1 MKTRWTIDKDK
12 DNVILYSV
20 VILLAVLTVLGLLYK
35 IKEGMMIKEWKKQME
50 EPNTA
55 EDYASDEESKFILKP
70 RDKFIFTG
78 RIDAWPNRIYCFEC
92 TGNGRECYYVTEE
105 LLPIRMEVGDLVK
118 ITGEIFWGGVDCLVT
133 DSVIESIDSIKFV
146 NEEVYIASIPEIN
159 RIDKDYILQP
169 TARRVVD
176 PYGNDPWLVETG
188 WPYDHV
194 YYYYEETGEVIA
206 YFYNSKPAIPIEG
219 TSDVIEID
227 DKDVAGVSGYHFVKR
242 NGKIYKYEYGTRL
255 IKDGKE
261 EVYYYNGDIRSKEEE
276 AEILKRQRDE
286 DVFFRYIVDPDIM
299 EGRKGSE

>member
-1 MKTRWTIDKDK
+1 MKTRRTIDKDK

-55 EDYASDEESKFILKP
+55 DDYASDEESKFILKP

-92 TGNGRECYYVTEE
+92 TGNGEECYYVTEE

-118 ITGEIFWGGVDCLVT
+118 ITGEISWGGLEV
-133 DSVIESIDSIKFV
+133 DSVIKSIDSIKFV

-176 PYGNDPWLVETG
+176 PYGNVSWPVVKE
-188 WPYDHV
+188 WPYDSV

-206 YFYNSKPAIPIEG
+206 YFYNSKPAILIEG
-219 TSDVIEID
+219 TIDVIEID
-227 DKDVAGVSGYHFVKR
+227 DKDVEGVSGYRFVKR
-242 NGKIYKYEYGTRL
+242 NGKIYKYEYATHL
-255 IKDGKE
+255 TIDGKKE
-261 EVYYYNGDIRSKEEE
+261 RYYYNGDILSKEEE
-276 AEILKRQRDE
+276 ADVLKRQRNE

>member
-176 PYGNDPWLVETG
+176 PYGNVSWPVVKE

-194 YYYYEETGEVIA
+194 YYYYEETGEIIT
-206 YFYNSKPAIPIEG
+206 YFYNSIPAIPIEG

-227 DKDVAGVSGYHFVKR
+227 DKDVEGVSGYHFVKR